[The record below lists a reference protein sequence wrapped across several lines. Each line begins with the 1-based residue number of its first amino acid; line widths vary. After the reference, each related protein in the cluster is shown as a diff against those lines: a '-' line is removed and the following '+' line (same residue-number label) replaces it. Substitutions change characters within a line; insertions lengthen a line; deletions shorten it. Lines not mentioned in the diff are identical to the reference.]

1 MNLTLNGIIAS
12 SGGVVI
18 PDTDGQA
25 YIDRVVAAGGSLT
38 TTEQNAV
45 KQLVVDL
52 KAYGIWNSIQAAY
65 PMIGNSSIAVRQNL
79 ISSSFTGT
87 ITGTVAVSSTGIT
100 GDGSTGYMDTGYN
113 PATSGL
119 LDSAH
124 LSIYSRTIGAST
136 SDSGDIGAGTTP
148 PNRFQEILI
157 RDTYDGLLATLNG
170 NVDFLTNT
178 DSHGFYIASRI
189 NGTEIK
195 VYKNNSLHGTLNRL
209 SALLP
214 NRNIFVCGVNSSAG
228 IEYGNKQIAFA
239 SIGRGLTGTQANNY
253 YTAVQAFQTALSR
266 NV

>member
-1 MNLTLNGIIAS
+1 MNLTLNSIIAS
-12 SGGVVI
+12 SGGSA

-113 PATSGL
+113 PSVNGTLST
-119 LDSAH
+119 AH
-124 LSIYSRTIGAST
+124 ISVYSRSIGLPTDNGQIGANTSRYNGIHIQAAGSSDLYYGLNAGMNTTIST
-136 SDSGDIGAGTTP
+136 NP
-148 PNRFQEILI
+148 
-157 RDTYDGLLATLNG
+157 
-170 NVDFLTNT
+170 
-178 DSHGFYIASRI
+178 DSHGFYLVSRLSSV
-189 NGTEIK
+189 IK
-195 VYKNNSLHGTLNRL
+195 LYKNNSLFDSRSSQAPSQLINK
-209 SALLP
+209 
-214 NRNIFVCGVNSSAG
+214 NIYVCAVNGSAG
-228 IEYGNKQIAFA
+228 FEPSPTQIAFA
-239 SIGRGLTGTQANNY
+239 TIGTGLTDTQAANF
-253 YTAVQAFQTALSR
+253 YTAVNTFQTALSR